1 MSSSALTALRLLTV
15 ISGSSGAVFAA
26 LGYMDFVA
34 IEKIVNFGV
43 SQRTTMH
50 HTTTTTSLS

>member
-43 SQRTTMH
+43 SQRTITPISH
-50 HTTTTTSLS
+50 SRTVLL